1 MAKLQNATRIFGSAT
16 IDTFLFVNGNIAS
29 NSTNSGSLQVQGG
42 VGISGGMYVGYTGTF
57 SNAASSISGISGN
70 ALQVTAGGIGVS
82 GASYFGSTVS
92 AQGFQAG
99 QSYLGTQLSNN
110 SFDLGQGSLSYGGN
124 TLSSTGVPG
133 WGMRVGS
140 TQNSLNSIANTGV
153 LATST
158 FHTITGPTLIS
169 SAALFTVTNLSV
181 LTINPTTIST
191 TTVVVTNNLALQA
204 NGGILINTNTNSIST
219 NSGALQVVG
228 GVGVGGNL
236 YVGSSATIGVA
247 VTNAVVPAVYSNN
260 SLYSSYTSPT
270 ISTASAQNLDTY
282 STSTFRTAKYVVQI
296 YDNGKV
302 HVEEFMLFH
311 DNAIAYLTEYA
322 VATNTGELGSFD
334 ANISSGIM
342 TVTFTPNYTPT
353 AMTIKVVR
361 TAITA

>member
-42 VGISGGMYVGYTGTF
+42 VGISGGLYVGGSSTFTNAITVNAGTSIFNNLQVNGYNYTAGTNKPALLMNQPSGGGNYGAIGNYTTNESDTNTFGLGWTGATTSWSYNIFPALTWNEVGVVVITTGT
-57 SNAASSISGISGN
+57 SASS
-70 ALQVTAGGIGVS
+70 T
-82 GASYFGSTVS
+82 
-92 AQGFQAG
+92 
-99 QSYLGTQLSNN
+99 
-110 SFDLGQGSLSYGGN
+110 
-124 TLSSTGVPG
+124 
-133 WGMRVGS
+133 
-140 TQNSLNSIANTGV
+140 NTG
-153 LATST
+153 A
-158 FHTITGPTLIS
+158 F
-169 SAALFTVTNLSV
+169 
-181 LTINPTTIST
+181 
-191 TTVVVTNNLALQA
+191 
-204 NGGILINTNTNSIST
+204 
-219 NSGALQVVG
+219 QVVG
-228 GVGVGGNL
+228 GAGIGGNL